1 MRNISNSRTINKS
14 LRALWGLM
22 SKKLRFQFIQLL
34 FLVVVGGLSEVI
46 SLGAIIPFLA
56 ILINP
61 ADASN
66 IPFVSW
72 AINFFNL
79 DIINGNYGQLMII
92 FSLIIV
98 IANLFRYLL
107 IYMTNKF
114 NYGLGHEIGIG
125 IYKKALFESYDI
137 HISRNKSEVIS
148 GFVKLELALWLVI
161 TALNALSAIILS
173 LFITFTLF
181 FISPFYTSAIL
192 TLLGLIYSLF
202 YIVSKKWL
210 VTNSDIVSLNG
221 DTRMQSIQEGL
232 NSIRDIILGGKQ
244 TIFLDNFIKI
254 DKEFRSAQVSTEVIA
269 PAPRHMIEVSCILF
283 IVFFAYLS
291 INEHGNAST
300 FIPTIGVLVVGLQ
313 RLIPLG
319 QQIYHGWTK
328 YNGEKRPF
336 NDIINL
342 ISNSIESN
350 FSNSKEIIFNKK
362 IEFKNVSFQYKK
374 DDLNV
379 ISNVN
384 FKIIKGAR
392 IGVIGSTGS
401 GKSTLVD
408 LLVGLLE
415 PQSGEV
421 LIDDVPL
428 RQEYHKSWRE
438 KISYVSQDVYLLDGT
453 FLTNVA
459 FGENIESIDIDRVIW
474 ACEKAQISNFID
486 NCTERYETM
495 IGDDGV
501 YLSGGQKQRIAIAR
515 ALYKNSS
522 ILVFD
527 EATSA
532 LDTKTENSIVTS
544 IDSLGSEITTISIAH
559 RLSTVENCDWVYR
572 INKGSIEVE
581 GFPKDVL

>member
-1 MRNISNSRTINKS
+1 MRNISNNRTINKS

-22 SKKLRFQFIQLL
+22 SKKLKLQFVQLL
-34 FLVVVGGLSEVI
+34 FLVIVGGLSEVI

-61 ADASN
+61 VDASN

-92 FSLIIV
+92 FSMIIV
-98 IANLFRYLL
+98 IANIFRYLL

-125 IYKKALFESYDI
+125 IYKKALYESYDI

-148 GFVKLELALWLVI
+148 GFVKLELALWMII
-161 TALNALSAIILS
+161 TTLNALSAIILS

-181 FISPFYTSAIL
+181 IISPFYTAAIL
-192 TLLGLIYSLF
+192 ALLGVIYTLF
-202 YIVSKKWL
+202 YFISEKWL
-210 VTNSDIVSLNG
+210 ITNSDIVSLNG
-221 DTRMQSIQEGL
+221 DTRLQSAQEGL
-232 NSIRDIILGGKQ
+232 NSIRDIILGSKQ
-244 TIFLDNFIKI
+244 NFFLDNFINI

-283 IVFFAYLS
+283 IVFFAYIS
-291 INEHGNAST
+291 MNENGNASN

-328 YNGEKRPF
+328 YNGEKKPF

-342 ISNSIESN
+342 ISSTLESTLV
-350 FSNSKEIIFNKK
+350 NSKELEFTKK
-362 IEFKNVSFQYKK
+362 IEFKNVFFQYKSNE
-374 DDLNV
+374 LN
-379 ISNVN
+379 IINNVN
-384 FKIIKGAR
+384 FKIMKGSR
-392 IGVIGSTGS
+392 IGLIGSTGS

-408 LLVGLLE
+408 LLVGLLI
-415 PQSGEV
+415 PQSGEI
-421 LIDDVPL
+421 LIDDIEL
-428 RQEYHKSWRE
+428 TQEYLKSWRE
-438 KISYVSQDVYLLDGT
+438 KISYVSQDIYLLDGT
-453 FLTNVA
+453 FLINVA
-459 FGENIESIDIDRVIW
+459 FGEKIELIDEDRVKW

-486 NCTERYETM
+486 EYAEGYETL
-495 IGDDGV
+495 IGDDGI

-532 LDTKTENSIVTS
+532 LDTKTEKSIATA
-544 IDSLGSEITTISIAH
+544 IDTLGPEITTISIAH
-559 RLSTVENCDWVYR
+559 RLSTIENCDWVYK
-572 INKGSIEVE
+572 INKGVIESQ
-581 GFPKDVL
+581 GSPKDML

>member
-1 MRNISNSRTINKS
+1 MSNISSNRKINTS
-14 LRALWGLM
+14 LRVLWSLM
-22 SKKLRFQFIQLL
+22 SKKLKLRFFQLL
-34 FLVVVGGLSEVI
+34 FLVFIGGLSEVI

-61 ADASN
+61 EDASN
-66 IPFVSW
+66 IPFISW
-72 AINFFNL
+72 AINFLNL
-79 DIINGNYGQLMII
+79 DLINGNYGQLMII
-92 FSLIIV
+92 FSMIIV

-125 IYKKALFESYDI
+125 IYKKALYESYDI

-148 GFVKLELALWLVI
+148 GFVKLELALWMII
-161 TALNALSAIILS
+161 TTLNALSAIILS

-181 FISPFYTSAIL
+181 FISPFYTTAIL
-192 TLLGLIYSLF
+192 ALLGLIYTLF
-202 YIVSKKWL
+202 YFISEKWL
-210 VTNSDIVSLNG
+210 VTNSDILSLNG
-221 DTRMQSIQEGL
+221 DTRIQSAQEGL

-244 TIFLDNFIKI
+244 NYFLDNFIKI
-254 DKEFRSAQVSTEVIA
+254 DKKFRSAQVSTEVIA

-283 IVFFAYLS
+283 IVFFAYIS
-291 INEHGNAST
+291 MNKYGNASS

-328 YNGEKRPF
+328 YNGEKKPF
-336 NDIINL
+336 NDVINL
-342 ISNSIESN
+342 INSSLVATLV
-350 FSNSKEIIFNKK
+350 NSKELEFTKK
-362 IEFKNVSFQYKK
+362 IEFKNVFFKYKPNE
-374 DDLNV
+374 LNT

-384 FKIIKGAR
+384 FKINKGSR
-392 IGVIGSTGS
+392 IGLIGSTGS

-408 LLVGLLE
+408 LLVGLLT
-415 PQSGEV
+415 PQSGEILV
-421 LIDDVPL
+421 DDIEL
-428 RQEYHKSWRE
+428 TQKYLKSWRK
-438 KISYVSQDVYLLDGT
+438 KISYVSQDIYLLDGT
-453 FLTNVA
+453 FLINVA
-459 FGENIESIDIDRVIW
+459 FGEKRELIDEVRVKW
-474 ACEKAQISNFID
+474 ACERAQISNFID
-486 NCTERYETM
+486 ECAEGYETV

-532 LDTKTENSIVTS
+532 LDTKTEKSIAIA
-544 IDSLGSEITTISIAH
+544 IDTLGPEITTISIAH
-559 RLSTVENCDWVYR
+559 RLSTIENCDWVYK
-572 INKGSIEVE
+572 INKGVIESQ
-581 GFPKDVL
+581 GSPKDML